1 MCILHMPARK
11 RWSEHPLVQHSDR
24 SYRDVDDNFVELFTT
39 SHPRASRAESAN
51 PGRPI
56 TKGRRMSELGHI
68 RRSKEQ
74 AAAGNR
80 ASRRRSR
87 TRRGIATTAV
97 AGAMV
102 ATLTA
107 PQAFAA
113 DSYQAV
119 TDQILAQQQQIIA
132 TNSNYPFIK
141 PSDVSSLPQ
150 YTQALAMGVLFGAL
164 NEQNRINGYDRNGEF
179 LTAPWNAPSAE
190 PLPFSNDPTADNK
203 YTLLAVRGESYTVTI
218 TPRPGTKVV
227 TFVPMSGNIMDGKFI
242 STGVSYDL
250 TQFTPNADGTY
261 TVVISPD
268 QQPGN
273 WVNST
278 GAQTILMRDTTTDW
292 GIPHDTILIK
302 QQSSSSQFKLP
313 VLSETQVAAVLAG
326 VANNVSGFNSSVT
339 NQGIQAVWAA
349 VPENTFTVIKP
360 TTSAVGGP
368 ILPGQLTSIGHF
380 NLQPDQALVVKVP
393 TVSAG
398 YVAAQLT
405 NIWQLDLPY
414 ATAQSS
420 LNGSNIFQADDG
432 YTYYVVSAT
441 NPGVANWLDNGGV
454 VNGSVTLRF
463 QDVNGTL
470 DNNAVTAE
478 VVPIS
483 DIRQHLPAD
492 TPTVTPQ
499 QYAASLKKRM
509 FEFNYVHNQ
518 NNVPTGWATANLELD
533 QIKAAVGTDKF
544 NEIFGSQSNVPSV
557 LDRITQ
563 SALNPDYVDLARGIF
578 ANPAGSLSAVVQNI
592 PLAVQDIVNPMV
604 LSALR
609 CDLLINQTLTQ
620 IRAGLA
626 SGNITAVVAALGNGV
641 RGLGTIINQTLTD
654 PGTSVTAGFLNARDD
669 LSVALNRAD
678 SYSPLTMGNIKTVVK
693 ELGDLGR
700 TTGHMLVG
708 GLRGAIPAANP
719 TSQAPAGAQ
728 APTGTPAPTA
738 AKLAADVTP
747 VKATPEVEKARAAQP
762 ASPAAPTAADPA
774 GTPASSPA
782 KPSDTPAAE
791 GSAKPAVTNG
801 KNQQTDGTQH
811 VKQPKYGKRSKPA
824 NGKPSKVAKGSSTS
838 GATHTSGPEDS
849 KPAQSK
855 QHTESKNSASA
866 GGGGKT
872 AGAGSGTTK

>member
-1 MCILHMPARK
+1 
-11 RWSEHPLVQHSDR
+11 
-24 SYRDVDDNFVELFTT
+24 
-39 SHPRASRAESAN
+39 
-51 PGRPI
+51 
-56 TKGRRMSELGHI
+56 MSELGHI

-102 ATLTA
+102 AALTA

-113 DSYQAV
+113 DGYQAV

-313 VLSETQVAAVLAG
+313 VLSESQVAAVLAG
-326 VANNVSGFNSSVT
+326 VADNVSGFNSSVT
-339 NQGIQAVWAA
+339 NKGIQAVWAA

-414 ATAQSS
+414 VTAQSS

-483 DIRQHLPAD
+483 DVRLHLPAD

-499 QYAASLKKRM
+499 QYAASLKRRM

-533 QIKAAVGTDKF
+533 QIRAAVGTDKF
-544 NEIFGSQSNVPSV
+544 NEIFGSQENVPSV

-563 SALNPDYVDLARGIF
+563 SALNPDYLDLARGIF
-578 ANPAGSLSAVVQNI
+578 ANPAGSLSAFVQNI
-592 PLAVQDIVNPMV
+592 PLAVQDIANPMI

-719 TSQAPAGAQ
+719 TSQT
-728 APTGTPAPTA
+728 PTGTPAPTA
-738 AKLAADVTP
+738 ATFGADVTP
-747 VKATPEVEKARAAQP
+747 TAKTTHEADTTPTAQP

-774 GTPASSPA
+774 GTPASSPV

-791 GSAKPAVTNG
+791 GSAKPAAANG
-801 KNQQTDGTQH
+801 KNQQADSSQADT
-811 VKQPKYGKRSKPA
+811 PRGKRSKDGKESKPA
-824 NGKPSKVAKGSSTS
+824 GGKPSKAAKGSSTS
-838 GATHTSGPEDS
+838 GATQTSGPEDS
-849 KPAQSK
+849 KPAQGK
-855 QHTESKNSASA
+855 QRTESKNSASA
-866 GGGGKT
+866 GEGSGSEKT
-872 AGAGSGTTK
+872 AGAGSGTAK

>member
-1 MCILHMPARK
+1 MCILHISCGK
-11 RWSEHPLVQHSDR
+11 RWSEHPWIQHSDR
-24 SYRDVDDNFVELFTT
+24 SYCDGDDNFVELFTT
-39 SHPRASRAESAN
+39 SHPRADRAESAN

-56 TKGRRMSELGHI
+56 TKGRKMSELGHI
-68 RRSKEQ
+68 WRSKEQ

-80 ASRRRSR
+80 AARRRSR
-87 TRRGIATTAV
+87 TKRGIATTAV

-102 ATLTA
+102 AALTA

-313 VLSETQVAAVLAG
+313 VLSESQVAAVLAG
-326 VANNVSGFNSSVT
+326 VADNVSGFNSSVT
-339 NQGIQAVWAA
+339 NKGIQAVWAA

-414 ATAQSS
+414 VTAQSS

-454 VNGSVTLRF
+454 INGSVTLRF

-470 DNNAVTAE
+470 DNNAVTAQ

-483 DIRQHLPAD
+483 DVRLHLPAD

-499 QYAASLKKRM
+499 QYAASLKRRM

-578 ANPAGSLSAVVQNI
+578 ANPVGSLSAVVQNI

-626 SGNITAVVAALGNGV
+626 SGNITAVVAALGNGIQ
-641 RGLGTIINQTLTD
+641 GLGTIINQTLTD
-654 PGTSVTAGFLNARDD
+654 PSTSVTAGFLNARDD

-678 SYSPLTMGNIKTVVK
+678 NYSPLTMGNIKTVVK

-719 TSQAPAGAQ
+719 TSQT
-728 APTGTPAPTA
+728 PTGTPAPTA
-738 AKLAADVTP
+738 ATFGADVTP
-747 VKATPEVEKARAAQP
+747 TAKTTNEADTTPTAQP
-762 ASPAAPTAADPA
+762 AGPAAPTAADPA

-791 GSAKPAVTNG
+791 GSAKPEAANG
-801 KNQQTDGTQH
+801 KNQQTDGTPH
-811 VKQPKYGKRSKPA
+811 VKQPKDGKRSKPA

-838 GATHTSGPEDS
+838 GATQTSGPEDS

-866 GGGGKT
+866 GGGEKT